1 MRRCLVWSRALALL
15 NFNYFSVNPTWDLK
29 FNLVKIFF
37 FSRLYVPTCAGG
49 YTVLLAT
56 MTPGLPRW
64 PSHKSTLVA
73 TLVETAAREVRPTPI
88 VAMNTHLQQ
97 PRKKIKCSRLT
108 DAFHRPRIALKEQQS
123 FPNQEN
129 SQHYVHCHH
138 HTVMLTIWRFFYR
151 NKETDSAI
159 SMVLL
164 TQQSSSCHAIHLL
177 PNLYLRIKLKM
188 VTWLV
193 GWNWENV

>member
-1 MRRCLVWSRALALL
+1 MGTTRGSVWLCADAWYEAGPWLFSISTTFLSILPGILNLILL
-15 NFNYFSVNPTWDLK
+15 IYTFSQ
-29 FNLVKIFF
+29 
-37 FSRLYVPTCAGG
+37 LYVPTCARR

-73 TLVETAAREVRPTPI
+73 TLVETAAREVRPAPI

-97 PRKKIKCSRLT
+97 PRKKTKCSRLT

-151 NKETDSAI
+151 TRKQT
-159 SMVLL
+159 
-164 TQQSSSCHAIHLL
+164 L
-177 PNLYLRIKLKM
+177 PSL
-188 VTWLV
+188 WFS
-193 GWNWENV
+193 